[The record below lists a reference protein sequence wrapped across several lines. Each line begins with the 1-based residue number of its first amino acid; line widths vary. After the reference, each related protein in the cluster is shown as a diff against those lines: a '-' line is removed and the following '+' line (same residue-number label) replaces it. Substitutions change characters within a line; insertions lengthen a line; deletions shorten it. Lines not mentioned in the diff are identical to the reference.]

1 MNAKEDIKKMV
12 RTVAKDGKLSDSDRS
27 DIVITMS
34 FDGVEKEEAEAL
46 IAEALQE
53 LEQERSPQVPPA
65 PPKETAPKE
74 PPAAPKKLEAISE
87 HIEKLVAAAL
97 TDGFITEKERATI
110 RRIAEREGMDPD
122 EADMLLDARLQ
133 AYNIKKK
140 ADSAHRKC
148 PHCGAEIPA
157 FSDRCPACGAELQN
171 IKATS
176 SVKELFDKINQIE
189 KSGEDRAI
197 VKNKKIT
204 LISTFPVPNTR
215 EDLLEF
221 LTQAAPNA
229 KKIKPNIKA
238 MVTQFLKTVLLVGI
252 IGGIPIG
259 LIGLGAADDGDGGSV
274 KLTMFL
280 MGFGAGAAAFGGM
293 FGIIPAIFFALRKA
307 HTPAQKEHNEL
318 AMAWRAKVEQVLA
331 KAKLTL
337 RSSNDKAEVQR
348 VADMLGLKE

>member
-1 MNAKEDIKKMV
+1 MNTMNEKEDIKRMV
-12 RTVAKDGKLSDSDRS
+12 RAVLKDGTLSDSDRN
-27 DIVITMS
+27 DIVITVS
-34 FDGVEKEEAEAL
+34 FDGIEQEEANAL
-46 IAEALQE
+46 IDAALQE
-53 LEQERSPQVPPA
+53 IEQERPTEDV
-65 PPKETAPKE
+65 
-74 PPAAPKKLEAISE
+74 AAPIEEKEHEEKKDISE

-122 EADMLLDARLQ
+122 EAEMLLDARLQ
-133 AYNIKKK
+133 ALNIKKK
-140 ADSAHRKC
+140 ADAAHKKC

-157 FSDRCPACGAELQN
+157 FSDRCPACGAELEKV
-171 IKATS
+171 KATS

-189 KSGEDRAI
+189 RSGEDRAV

-238 MVTQFLKTVLLVGI
+238 MVTQFLKVVLLVGI

-337 RSSNDKAEVQR
+337 RSSNDQAEVQR
-348 VADMLGLKE
+348 VAEMLGL